1 MLVNINVIHKKK
13 KINILFNCFKLQKKY
28 TMKKIILGF
37 IQLRNIMT
45 NVKIDNIEENKLTD
59 LKLHFV
65 DFKFTV
71 EESKFDLNMI

>member
-1 MLVNINVIHKKK
+1 
-13 KINILFNCFKLQKKY
+13 
-28 TMKKIILGF
+28 
-37 IQLRNIMT
+37 MT